1 MYPDTVLARLREL
14 VLSTPVGQLLD
25 QKQALVCNGGGS
37 HHMAKRLASIARADG
52 TIVLECAPGRRRG
65 WWRRV
70 NGALAPGCLVG
81 SPVTHFCTL

>member
-25 QKQALVCNGGGS
+25 QKQALARNGGGS
-37 HHMAKRLASIARADG
+37 HNMAKRLASIARTDG
-52 TIVLECAPGRRRG
+52 TIVLECAPGRKRG

-70 NGALAPGCLVG
+70 NGALGPGCLADQ
-81 SPVTHFCTL
+81 LL